1 MIFRMRVRRLG
12 DHFHCTLFV
21 GWAGFTFSNCGELVM
36 REAEFAAFREQATFI
51 DWRMETERPARS

>member
-36 REAEFAAFREQATFI
+36 REAEFEAFREQATFI
-51 DWRMETERPARS
+51 DWRME